1 MARTQSAPAAG
12 RDTASSRPAAAGARP
27 PRQRRGLRQ
36 RVELT
41 ALLAPA
47 IVLFIGFVI
56 VPMIF
61 AAWYS
66 LYNWSGFGPLNDFIG
81 VQNYTGVLTG
91 PVFHQALLHN
101 VIIAVLSLV
110 IQLPISIGLALLLN
124 RRVRGRTFLRLAVFA
139 PFVLSEATAAVM
151 WYELLQ
157 PGGPLDAL
165 LKAVGLGGLIHYW
178 LASTSLVL
186 YSVFVV
192 ATWKYIGFGIVLLL
206 AGLQGV
212 PPELREAAAI
222 DGATPW
228 QVTRAITLPLLGPT
242 IRIWIFLSVIGSL
255 QLFDLVLDHDP
266 GRARER
272 VEHHADLPV
281 HQRCPA
287 HGVRVRRHGLGG
299 PVRHLAGLRAGLP
312 ALRAAPRHVRRADP
326 GRHVSRKQVIR

>member
-1 MARTQSAPAAG
+1 M
-12 RDTASSRPAAAGARP
+12 
-27 PRQRRGLRQ
+27 
-36 RVELT
+36 
-41 ALLAPA
+41 
-47 IVLFIGFVI
+47 
-56 VPMIF
+56 
-61 AAWYS
+61 
-66 LYNWSGFGPLNDFIG
+66 
-81 VQNYTGVLTG
+81 
-91 PVFHQALLHN
+91 
-101 VIIAVLSLV
+101 
-110 IQLPISIGLALLLN
+110 
-124 RRVRGRTFLRLAVFA
+124 RGRTFLRLAVFA

-165 LKAVGLGGLIHYW
+165 LKAVGLGGLVHYW

-206 AGLQGV
+206 AGLQGI

-255 QLFDLVLDHDP
+255 QLFDLVWIMTLGGPANASSTMLTYH
-266 GRARER
+266 
-272 VEHHADLPV
+272 V

-299 PVRHLAGLRAGLP
+299 PVRHLAFFALATSATRCAATPP
-312 ALRAAPRHVRRADP
+312 AP
-326 GRHVSRKQVIR
+326 